1 MIALKK
7 LILIFKYKIKA
18 IYLLLLFFL
27 WLCYNFIMNREELL
41 NRVKTELPESPGVYI
56 MKNEGEEV
64 IYVGKAKSLK
74 RRVKSYFDN
83 TPKTQKTYA
92 LVSNIDHFDYILT
105 NSELDAFSLECNLI
119 KKYMP
124 KYNILLK
131 DDKSFPYIK
140 IDMNEKYPRVQV
152 ARRPKS
158 QSGVL
163 LFGPY
168 VTGTR
173 ISELMSLIKS
183 AYSVRW
189 CNTNFDKKPFLE
201 RPCVHGEIGNCVAPC
216 VSLENAKKYDE
227 VINNVID
234 FLNGKTGDIKK
245 KLKEKMNKF
254 ASELKFEEA
263 LAIRNQLKS
272 VENIDKEL
280 ITSLSNDSN
289 IDIFVIA
296 EQDEVYCINMMMIR
310 GGKNVGQINFPI
322 TNVVGEKQ
330 DILLQFISNHYS
342 EQSMLPK
349 EIVLEEISEER
360 KQMLQEYLLSNFNR
374 VVKIVVPKIGVKVE
388 LIQNALK
395 NAKEQL
401 VHSKDRIEKR
411 YQMTIDALEKLKEL
425 LGLKRLKRI
434 EGFDI
439 SNISGEFSV
448 ASMVVFENG
457 EPAYKEYRKFKI
469 KTVVGSDDFA
479 SMYET
484 LTRRLTDYIEQK
496 ENFSK
501 RPDLIL
507 IDGGFGQL
515 HSAYRAVQDL
525 GLDIP
530 MISLA
535 KRDEEICT
543 TKSNEPIRL
552 SKSDY
557 VLRLL
562 QRVRDESH
570 RFAITFHRSLRG
582 KSLKSSLS
590 EIEGLGE
597 KKINLL
603 IKHFKSV
610 DAISKASQNDLEK
623 VEGIGEVLAK
633 TIFDFYHPDIIK

>member
-7 LILIFKYKIKA
+7 LILIFKYKTKA

-189 CNTNFDKKPFLE
+189 CNINFDKKPFLE

-349 EIVLEEISEER
+349 EIVLEEITEER

-448 ASMVVFENG
+448 ASMVVFQNG

-603 IKHFKSV
+603 IKYFKSV

-633 TIFDFYHPDIIK
+633 TIFDFYHSDIVK